1 MTIKPDTKPTGK
13 PRAPHT
19 FDLRRKALH
28 LAVASCFSITPV
40 LAATIPTPTTI
51 GGYTFTT
58 AKNGMVTN
66 DVTSGNSRTISN
78 NNNAILNWGNGL
90 NINTNEKLVFDQC
103 PSCKVLNR
111 VSGGNATNILG
122 TLSSSGKV
130 YLINN
135 AGIVIG
141 AGAHIATNGFVASTL
156 NLSDDDFTNGIN
168 RFTASTTDATG
179 GVNNAGTISTPNG
192 GFVYLIGAQVQNS
205 GIITTPSGEA
215 ILAAGSSVE
224 LVDSADPSMRV
235 KVSAKAL
242 PVNLS
247 QLMTNSNGNIFSVLN
262 SGKISANSAVVG
274 QNGKIQLRSA
284 GALTTTSTSVLE
296 AKGDANTNGGLIRGF
311 VDGVGHYSGSFD
323 VSGRNG
329 GSLETSAAFL
339 YLDQGLS
346 VAASAF
352 AAGGHSGKW
361 LLDPYDFDIGAPE
374 ASIMLSAL
382 NNGISVDVDTG
393 NSYFYGGSSGYT
405 MVNSPGSTHGGRIT
419 MTGVTMDVTYAGPV
433 SLTFDADE
441 KVIITN
447 SSITGSGG
455 GFDFEINAGL
465 DRSSAG
471 TVGGVAIIGSTIRT
485 NGGGSLDIYTNTGN
499 IAISGSHL
507 SSSSPTVSGSSTQID
522 IAAYSGSV
530 NINNSDI
537 TFINSTPYAGQ
548 INLYADNGDINI
560 HNQSQIGANSGDV
573 NVSIV
578 ADSGN
583 VDIGS
588 SSIGVETG
596 SLGSS
601 NVNIT
606 ANGGNITMTGSDSS
620 HSIRAHQ
627 VSLYAQK
634 TIAGTGNIGSS
645 DHSIVTE
652 ADNLSIGNYT
662 TQNAYV
668 TDLGV
673 LQNANIQVVNDA
685 ELQLQQGAELTSS
698 YGSSIN
704 IYANTALI
712 ASAGDINLT
721 NSAIDFYTGSG
732 TDGSY
737 VIATSG
743 GILLDNS
750 SISTYAS
757 YGGATSLNLISSNLS
772 LDHSSHI
779 QSDFVGVNYSIGGP
793 ATDAAKRLALAKF
806 AKNSTV
812 SIGSDSSITG
822 NNGVGIVT
830 GKLDVIG
837 GSITSHSDLDLVVAG
852 DIKIKGENSGGYSA
866 SINADTEAFITSGG
880 HMKIDSSEDGT
891 GSASINV
898 ASGQT
903 LFMNF
908 VGRGV
913 LNNGWKVDGVANA
926 FDSALPGQKGQTGI
940 FVNGGPGVI
949 GVNTF
954 VTYGKATSIPGVT
967 GTTNNTLLTNPLGN
981 STIANNQDAADKF
994 FGKDDDS
1001 KDEGDGKTGKH
1012 KPKECTG
1019 S

>member
-1 MTIKPDTKPTGK
+1 
-13 PRAPHT
+13 
-19 FDLRRKALH
+19 
-28 LAVASCFSITPV
+28 VASCFSVTPV
-40 LAATIPTPTTI
+40 FAAVVVPPTV
-51 GGYTFTT
+51 GSYTYGTKT
-58 AKNGMVTN
+58 PGMVTN
-66 DVTSGNSRTISN
+66 DVTVGSARTIYN
-78 NNNAILNWGNGL
+78 NDKAILNWTGGL
-90 NINTNEKLVFDQC
+90 NVNTGESLRFQQVNAA
-103 PSCKVLNR
+103 SSVLNR
-111 VSGGNATNILG
+111 VTGGNATNILG
-122 TLSSSGKV
+122 TLSSNGKV

-135 AGIVIG
+135 AGVVIG
-141 AGAHIATNGFVASTL
+141 AGAHIATNGFVASSL

-179 GVNNAGTISTPNG
+179 GVNNAGTITTPNG
-192 GFVYLIGAQVQNS
+192 GFVYLIGAQVENS
-205 GIITTPSGEA
+205 GVINTPSGEA

-247 QLMTNSNGNIFSVLN
+247 QLMTQSNGNIFSVLN
-262 SGKISANSAVVG
+262 SGKISANSAIVG

-296 AKGDANTNGGLIRGF
+296 AKGDISTNGGLIRGF
-311 VDGVGHYSGSFD
+311 ADGAGHYSGSFD

-339 YLDQGLS
+339 YLERGLS

-361 LLDPYDFDIGAPE
+361 LLDPYDFDIGASE
-374 ASIMLSAL
+374 ASTIQSAL
-382 NNGISVDVDTG
+382 NVGISVDVDTG

-405 MVNSPGSTHGGRIT
+405 MVNGTGPTNVGRIT
-419 MTGVTMDVTYAGPV
+419 MSNASIDVNYGGSV
-433 SLTFDADE
+433 SLTFNADE

-455 GFDFEINAGL
+455 EFDFVINAGL

-471 TVGGVAIIGSTIRT
+471 TIGGVSIIGSTIRT

-499 IAISGSHL
+499 IGISGSHL
-507 SSSSPTVSGSSTQID
+507 SAASPSVSGSSSEID

-537 TFINSTPYAGQ
+537 TFINTTPYAGD
-548 INLYADNGDINI
+548 IYIYADGGNVNI
-560 HNQSQIGANSGDV
+560 INQSQIGSNSGDV
-573 NVSIV
+573 NVDIE
-578 ADSGN
+578 ADSGDVN
-583 VDIGS
+583 IGS
-588 SSIGVETG
+588 STIGVKTG
-596 SLGSS
+596 ALGSS
-601 NVNIT
+601 AVTIL
-606 ANGGNITMTGSDSS
+606 ANGGNIAMTGADAT

-627 VSLYAQK
+627 VNLQAQMAA
-634 TIAGTGNIGSS
+634 AGTGNIGTSS
-645 DHSIVTE
+645 HSIVTE
-652 ADNLSIGNYT
+652 ADSLNVGNYQ
-662 TQNAYV
+662 TQNAFV

-685 ELQLQQGAELTSS
+685 ELQLQQGAQLTSS

-737 VIATSG
+737 AIATSG

-757 YGGATSLNLISSNLS
+757 YGGAASLNLFASNLS
-772 LDHSSHI
+772 LNHYSSI

-793 ATDAAKRLALAKF
+793 GTDAAKRLALAQF
-806 AKNSTV
+806 AKNSKV
-812 SIGSDSSITG
+812 SIGTGSSITG
-822 NNGVGIVT
+822 SDGVGILT
-830 GKLDVIG
+830 GKLDIVG

-852 DIKIKGENSGGYSA
+852 DINITGENSGGYSA

-880 HMKIDSSEDGT
+880 HMKINSSADGT

-898 ASGQT
+898 ASNQT

-913 LNNGWKVDGVANA
+913 LNNGWTVDGVANA
-926 FDSALPGQKGQTGI
+926 FDSAVPQQKGETGI

-949 GVNTF
+949 GTNTF

-981 STIANNQDAADKF
+981 STIADNQDAADKF
-994 FGKDDDS
+994 FGKDDD
-1001 KDEGDGKTGKH
+1001 GDGKGDGKKGKD
-1012 KPKECTG
+1012 KPKECSG